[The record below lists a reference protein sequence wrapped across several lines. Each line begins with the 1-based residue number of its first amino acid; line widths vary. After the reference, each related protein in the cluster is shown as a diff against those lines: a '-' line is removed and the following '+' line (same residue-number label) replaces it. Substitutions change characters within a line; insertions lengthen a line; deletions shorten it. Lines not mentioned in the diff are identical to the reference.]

1 MSGWISG
8 AVAVSYA
15 ASVLGLHR
23 LNVHRLRGAAGG
35 FVTLTRLDWDTLLE
49 GVLPLSQGPVCEAPL
64 PREGGP
70 APQLLS
76 RAPQAPF
83 RERHQLL
90 CALVAGAQAELGR
103 LEEAG
108 FSGGEARWLSTL
120 ALARS
125 APLEALERLEA
136 AADHSPAELYLRE
149 HLVLSHRV
157 NLLNLEVAVFAAK
170 RRIAGGLQRYTD
182 HPALHFV
189 RARASALLGF
199 NTQALDALGRAVYFS
214 RQAPFYLT
222 AVTELPYVIQARP
235 VLDQQCRA
243 ALAQRAAAGSPTLQR
258 SPG

>member
-23 LNVHRLRGAAGG
+23 WNVHRLRGAAGG
-35 FVTLTRLDWDTLLE
+35 FGTLGRLDWDTLLE
-49 GVLPLSQGPVCEAPL
+49 GVLPAGPGGPCEAPL

-70 APQLLS
+70 SPQLLA
-76 RAPQAPF
+76 RAPQADF
-83 RERHQLL
+83 AARHQLL
-90 CALVAGAQAELGR
+90 CALVAGAQPAPLA
-103 LEEAG
+103 LQAAG

-120 ALARS
+120 ALVRS
-125 APLEALERLEA
+125 APRAALEQLEATD
-136 AADHSPAELYLRE
+136 DHSPAELYLRE

-157 NLLNLEVAVFAAK
+157 NLLSLEVVVFAAK
-170 RRIAGGLQRYTD
+170 RRIAAGLQRYGD

-214 RQAPFYLT
+214 QQSPFYLT
-222 AVTELPYVIQARP
+222 AVTELPYVLQARP

-243 ALAQRAAAGSPTLQR
+243 ALAQRTTP
-258 SPG
+258 